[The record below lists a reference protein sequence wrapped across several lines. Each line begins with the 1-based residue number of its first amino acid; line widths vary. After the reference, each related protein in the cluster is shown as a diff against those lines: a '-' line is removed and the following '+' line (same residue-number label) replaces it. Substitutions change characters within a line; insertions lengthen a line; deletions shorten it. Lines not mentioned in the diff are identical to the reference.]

1 MTESPTLRVL
11 ITAGASGIG
20 GVIAR
25 EFLARGDR
33 VHLCDVDRDALA
45 IAERDERDALV
56 SQCDVAD
63 EAQVDSLFAKQ
74 NEHFDGLDVMVNC
87 AGIAGP
93 TAQVEDVTLADWKS
107 CLEVNLD
114 GTLLCSQRAARVM
127 KAAGAGLIVNFSST
141 AGLVGYPNRSPY
153 ATAKWGIIGF
163 TKSLAMELGPYGIR
177 ANAIC
182 PGPVEGA
189 RMDRVIAAQ
198 AEATGQSEAEVRES
212 YASSTSLRRFVTPHD
227 IAATVL
233 FLASPAG
240 ASISG
245 QALAVD
251 GHAERL

>member
-1 MTESPTLRVL
+1 MTEAPALRVL

-20 GVIAR
+20 RVIAR

-33 VHLCDVDRDALA
+33 VHLCDVDSDALA
-45 IAERDERDALV
+45 MTNSDEPDAVV
-56 SQCDVAD
+56 SHCDVAD
-63 EAQVDSLFAKQ
+63 EAEVDALFSKQ
-74 NEHFDGLDVMVNC
+74 NAQFDGLDVMVNC

-93 TAQVEDVTLADWKS
+93 TAQVEDVTLADWKT
-107 CLEVNLD
+107 CLAVNLD

-141 AGLVGYPNRSPY
+141 AGLVGYPGRSPY

-163 TKSLAMELGPYGIR
+163 TKSLAMELGPHGIR

-182 PGPVEGA
+182 PGPVEGT

-198 AEATGQSEAEVRES
+198 AETTGQSEAEVRES
-212 YASSTSLRRFVTPHD
+212 YAASSSLRRFVTPHD